1 MPNILENKYYLEALT
16 YTVESIDGEIMHHEE
31 DNNYFKKT
39 YYHPERPD
47 DAIEICYIKSS
58 GELVSIRFYHKN
70 KLHSDTGPAIV
81 MFGYNYFYKK
91 LENYKHGIRDGYNGT
106 FIEPDFHYNIN
117 GTIVEMI
124 MYFKGQICC
133 TDAYAHVQWLIDRK
147 VMKAFLNG
155 QLHRSDDFACVSVNV
170 AKQMLRRENWVNG
183 VNTSTETRSAVI
195 EHTFVSTNKDY
206 TGGFEYDPWNTR
218 VEPIFFVHDAKITK
232 IMRMFMYALSYAEE
246 KLDGKLHSYSVERP
260 AIVYYNVKSTGKL
273 LRFHYKNGKINDM
286 FGENGEVEYYLNGQL
301 KFSIPY
307 SDGLRHCTNKPA
319 EYYDVHG
326 NLIETIWY
334 ENGEVHNENLPA
346 IHRYKKGKL
355 VDVQWCIHNKI
366 VIETAHHKNFI
377 KKQLK
382 LLELEGTEMQ
392 TLNEYKAR

>member
-1 MPNILENKYYLEALT
+1 MPNIRENKYYIKALA
-16 YTVESIDGEIMHHEE
+16 YTVESKDNDIMHHEE
-31 DNNYFKKT
+31 DINYFKKA
-39 YYHPERPD
+39 YYHPEHTD

-58 GELVSIRFYHKN
+58 GRLVIIRFYHKN

-81 MFGYNYFYKK
+81 VFNHNYDYNYYDFYTK
-91 LENYKHGIRDGYNGT
+91 LENYKHGIRDGYNGK
-106 FIEPDFHYNIN
+106 FIEPDFHYNNYGAIN
-117 GTIVEMI
+117 EMT

-133 TDAYAHVQWLIDRK
+133 NNAYAHVRWLSDRK

-155 QLHRSDDFACVSVNV
+155 QLHRSDDFACVSINV
-170 AKQMLRRENWVNG
+170 AKQTLRRENWVHG
-183 VNTSTETRSAVI
+183 VNTSTQTRSAVI
-195 EHTFVSTNKDY
+195 EHVSRDTNY
-206 TGGFEYDPWNTR
+206 GMFEYDPWDIR
-218 VEPIFFVHDAKITK
+218 GKPIFFVHDNKIIEIT
-232 IMRMFMYALSYAEE
+232 RMFSYTLSYAEE

-260 AIVYYNVKSTGKL
+260 AIVYYNVQSTGKL

-286 FGENGEVEYYLNGQL
+286 FGENGEVEYYPNGKL

-319 EYYDVHG
+319 EYYDTHG

-334 ENGEVHNENLPA
+334 ENGEVHNENVPA

-355 VDVQWCIHNKI
+355 VNVKWYIHNKI
-366 VIETAHHKNFI
+366 VIETVHHKNFM

-382 LLELEGTEMQ
+382 LLEMEGTEMY
-392 TLNEYKAR
+392 TLKP